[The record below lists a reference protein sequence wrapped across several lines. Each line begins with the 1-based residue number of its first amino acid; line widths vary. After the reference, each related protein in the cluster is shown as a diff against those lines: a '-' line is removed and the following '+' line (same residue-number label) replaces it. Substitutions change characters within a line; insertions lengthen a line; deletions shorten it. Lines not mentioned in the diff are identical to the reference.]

1 MKSIFCNVIFKFCA
15 LCVQRRSL
23 MWEQRAT
30 GGWEGRNVSF
40 VFSIYL
46 KTPPR
51 TICLDLSIILILLR
65 VVQLWFQ
72 KKQIDDH
79 LERFAIKLQS
89 DVEPLPDSETAA
101 ICWSWCG
108 CVAVGKQNIAT
119 KTWQQIKCVLKHLYW
134 KQRPSQKINICL
146 NTVVLILSPSSFQYV
161 RQCSE
166 NIKIK
171 NKVSGSMKLFYF
183 TSNSI

>member
-1 MKSIFCNVIFKFCA
+1 MPRF
-15 LCVQRRSL
+15 
-23 MWEQRAT
+23 
-30 GGWEGRNVSF
+30 
-40 VFSIYL
+40 IYNL
-46 KTPPR
+46 DTIESGSTLISVKTDRWPAWKVR
-51 TICLDLSIILILLR
+51 HQTAVC
-65 VVQLWFQ
+65 
-72 KKQIDDH
+72 
-79 LERFAIKLQS
+79 
-89 DVEPLPDSETAA
+89 VEPLPDSETAA

-183 TSNSI
+183 TCNSI

>member
-1 MKSIFCNVIFKFCA
+1 MSYSNFVR
-15 LCVQRRSL
+15 CVFREDH
-23 MWEQRAT
+23 WCENNEQRAD
-30 GGWEGRNVSF
+30 GREEKF
-40 VFSIYL
+40 PLYLFSIYL

-72 KKQIDDH
+72 KKRIDEQ

-89 DVEPLPDSETAA
+89 GVEPLPDSETAA
-101 ICWSWCG
+101 ICWCWCG
-108 CVAVGKQNIAT
+108 CVAVDSKQNIAT

-166 NIKIK
+166 TIKIK